1 MLSGLLIILHLII
14 TFPSRL
20 RVLPPMHEDLFRLLR
35 SYSVALLDP
44 FPVGLHLPLLEG
56 LLEGIPVV
64 SAPQLQE
71 CTNSHIDGIASA
83 LGIHLNEET
92 FVWPATPEEYAVFA
106 MRLQREYGLRS
117 MFATKD
123 NRVGF
128 GNHGKQI
135 ISFAVSLIEEKH
147 SDEIEQADTSVVS

>member
-1 MLSGLLIILHLII
+1 MYD
-14 TFPSRL
+14 SRV

-35 SYSVALLDP
+35 SYSVAMLDP

-64 SAPQLQE
+64 SAPRLQE
-71 CTNSHIDGIASA
+71 CTNSHIDGITSA
-83 LGIHLNEET
+83 LGIHLSENT
-92 FVWPATPEEYAVFA
+92 FAWPVTPEEYAVFA

-117 MFATKD
+117 MFNPRE

-135 ISFAVSLIEEKH
+135 ISFAVSLVDEKH
-147 SDEIEQADTSVVS
+147 SNEIDEADSSIVS